1 MGVIY
6 QQLLNRITKSTLGNG
21 ATESIIAEN
30 GKITLKKYHKYRKRR
45 KNLNKEFK
53 NSNLHMES
61 LQQSCVEH
69 MRTVTSPLVL
79 ISQIQRSGGSLL
91 SQLFDGHPELHAHPH
106 ELKIGYPRK
115 YTWPKLDLNDHP
127 RQWFETLFEPSV
139 LDHFKTGYKKQKNL
153 DETFLFLFL
162 PSLQRELFLNYLDS
176 VDTIALRDVFDAYMT
191 SYFGAWLNN
200 QNSFGQKKNITAF
213 TARLSLEKEN
223 MEAFFEIYP
232 DGRLISVIRDPK
244 NWYPSAA
251 RHRPHVYGDV
261 EKALDLWQKSARSM
275 LWNKERYGDR
285 VCILTFED
293 LVGKTESVVSYLAD
307 FLDIKFDDILLTPT
321 FNKFPIKA
329 NTSFNANQYGIINS
343 TLNRYKTLSEE
354 ELDIIN
360 HRAKDLHR
368 QVLSLA
374 VHLFH

>member
-6 QQLLNRITKSTLGNG
+6 QQIINRITKSALGSG

-30 GKITLKKYHKYRKRR
+30 GKITLKKYHKYRKRQ
-45 KNLNKEFK
+45 KNLNKEFRK
-53 NSNLHMES
+53 SNLHLES
-61 LQQSCVEH
+61 LHQSCVEH
-69 MRTVTSPLVL
+69 MRPVTSPLVL

-115 YTWPKLDLNDHP
+115 YTWPKLDLNDNP

-139 LDHFKTGYKKQKNL
+139 LDHFKTGYKKQKNI

-162 PSLQRELFLNYLDS
+162 PSLQSELFLNYLESIDA
-176 VDTIALRDVFDAYMT
+176 VTLRDVFDAYMT

-200 QNSFGQKKNITAF
+200 QNSSDQKKYITAF
-213 TARLSLEKEN
+213 TARLSMEKEN

-251 RHRPHVYGDV
+251 RHRPSVYEDIR
-261 EKALDLWQKSARSM
+261 EALSLWGKSARAM
-275 LWNKERYGDR
+275 LWNKEKYGDR

-293 LVGKTESVVSYLAD
+293 LIGKTESAMRYLAE
-307 FLDIKFDDILLTPT
+307 FLAIKFDDGLLMPT
-321 FNKFPIKA
+321 FNKIPIKA
-329 NTSFNANQYGIINS
+329 NTSFDAQQHGIING
-343 TLNRYKTLSEE
+343 TLNRYKTLSNE
-354 ELDIIN
+354 ELELIN
-360 HRAKDLHR
+360 HMSEDLHR
-368 QVLSLA
+368 QVLNLA
-374 VHLFH
+374 VRL